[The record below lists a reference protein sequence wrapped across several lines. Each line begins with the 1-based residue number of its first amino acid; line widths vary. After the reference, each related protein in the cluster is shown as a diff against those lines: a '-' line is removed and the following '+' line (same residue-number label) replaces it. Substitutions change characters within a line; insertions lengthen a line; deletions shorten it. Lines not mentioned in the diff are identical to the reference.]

1 MEGRLGVW
9 GGVYRRRQGMRL
21 AMTQDVPNRFSPRR
35 PDAPDPLVGTV
46 VNDRFRITRVVAIGG
61 MGRIYEAEQLP
72 LGRRVALKV
81 LHQQYT
87 QSADDVAFKKR
98 FFLEAS
104 ILSKLQHPNIVTVF
118 DYGRID
124 GIEEAYYMVMEFLP
138 GETLHA
144 RLERQKTLPAAEAI
158 GLARQLAR
166 GLREA
171 HRHNVVHRDLK
182 PSNVMILPQEDGSE
196 QVKVVDFGL
205 VKVLTDDSDHVTKDG
220 TFLGSPRYM
229 SPEQIAH
236 GHVDHRTDV
245 YSLGVI
251 MYQCLCGAVPF
262 DSDHA
267 VQTLMAHL
275 NTPVPPMSERVPGC
289 DVPPMLEDYVRRC
302 LSKSPEERPAS
313 MEAVV
318 RDLGE
323 LQNALG
329 LGPPLSGPSGVT
341 RYEVDTGPMNRG
353 DLPATATGNATTG
366 RLRLVTPEAAGNTVQ
381 PVADPTLATSPAQ
394 KTRKRLA
401 AALIVSGLL
410 ATAAAGGAVAL
421 GSRSG
426 STSSSAAATASSPSS
441 FVLTIDSTPS
451 GAEVLEGSK
460 TLGRTPLQLTI
471 DNQAVAGEP
480 RRLVLQALGYQPFP
494 IVQGPSDQSLRIAAA
509 LVASPTATASAEPP
523 PTATTTVATPATPV
537 ARTPAKA
544 PSSPAS
550 TKKGETKAP
559 DSDIRLN
566 R

>member
-1 MEGRLGVW
+1 MN
-9 GGVYRRRQGMRL
+9 Q
-21 AMTQDVPNRFSPRR
+21 
-35 PDAPDPLVGTV
+35 DAPIRFATRKADAADPLVGTV
-46 VNDRFRITRVVAIGG
+46 VNDRFRISRVVAIGG

-81 LHQQYT
+81 LHSQFT
-87 QSADDVAFKKR
+87 QSSDDVAFKRR

-118 DYGRID
+118 DYGRIEGVD
-124 GIEEAYYMVMEFLP
+124 EAYYMVMEFLP

-144 RLERQKTLPAAEAI
+144 RLQRQLTLPAGEAI

-171 HRHNVVHRDLK
+171 HRHDVVHRDLK

-236 GHVDHRTDV
+236 GKVDHRTDI

-275 NTPVPPMSERVPGC
+275 NNPVPPMSERAPRH

-302 LSKSPEERPAS
+302 LAKSPEDRPAS
-313 MEAVV
+313 MDAVV
-318 RDLGE
+318 RDLVDI
-323 LQNALG
+323 QNALG
-329 LGPPLSGPSGVT
+329 LAPPISGPSGVS
-341 RYEVDTGPMNRG
+341 RYEVDTGPMNRA
-353 DLPATATGNATTG
+353 DLAITPGANGTTG
-366 RLRLVTPEAAGNTVQ
+366 RLRLVTPEGPGNTVQ
-381 PVADPTLATSPAQ
+381 PVADPTLATPSPQ
-394 KTRKRLA
+394 PTPRKWLPV
-401 AALIVSGLL
+401 ALIGAGLL
-410 ATAAAGGAVAL
+410 VTALTAGAVAL
-421 GSRSG
+421 RSP
-426 STSSSAAATASSPSS
+426 STSSATAAPPAPSVAAT

-451 GAEVLEGSK
+451 GAEVSESGANI
-460 TLGRTPLQLTI
+460 GHTPLQLTI
-471 DNQAVAGEP
+471 DNQAAAREP
-480 RRLVLQALGYQPFP
+480 RRLILQAPGYQPFP
-494 IVQGPSDQSLRIAAA
+494 VVQGPSDQNLRVAAA
-509 LVASPTATASAEPP
+509 LVAAPTPTASAEPP
-523 PTATTTVATPATPV
+523 ATATATATVRTSVKTPTSPAT
-537 ARTPAKA
+537 
-544 PSSPAS
+544 

>member
-1 MEGRLGVW
+1 MK
-9 GGVYRRRQGMRL
+9 
-21 AMTQDVPNRFSPRR
+21 QDAPNRLVPRKA
-35 PDAPDPLVGTV
+35 DTADPLVGAV

-81 LHQQYT
+81 LHSQFT
-87 QSADDVAFKKR
+87 QSSDDEAFKKR

-104 ILSKLQHPNIVTVF
+104 ILSKLQHPNVVTVF

-124 GIEEAYYMVMEFLP
+124 GVEEAYYMVMEFLP
-138 GETLHA
+138 GESLHERLDRQRTLSA
-144 RLERQKTLPAAEAI
+144 GESI
-158 GLARQLAR
+158 NVARQLAR

-171 HRHNVVHRDLK
+171 HRHDVVHRDLK

-205 VKVLTDDSDHVTKDG
+205 VKVLTDDSDQVTKDG

-236 GHVDHRTDV
+236 GQVDHRTDI

-275 NTPVPPMSERVPGC
+275 NNPVPPMKERVPGC

-302 LSKSPEERPAS
+302 LSKTPGERPAS
-313 MEAVV
+313 MEAMV
-318 RDLGE
+318 RDLADI
-323 LQNALG
+323 QTALG
-329 LGPPLSGPSGVT
+329 LAPPVSGPSGVA
-341 RYEVDTGPMNRG
+341 RYEVDTGPMNRA
-353 DLPATATGNATTG
+353 DLPITPAANGTTG
-366 RLRLVTPEAAGNTVQ
+366 RLRLVTPEGQGNTVQ
-381 PVADPTLATSPAQ
+381 PVADPTLATPSSQPKHRTWLPAVLIAGGLV
-394 KTRKRLA
+394 TIALVAGGLA
-401 AALIVSGLL
+401 LRSQAGS
-410 ATAAAGGAVAL
+410 TAASSPTSAVP
-421 GSRSG
+421 
-426 STSSSAAATASSPSS
+426 SAPSS

-451 GAEVLEGSK
+451 SAEVMENGTS
-460 TLGRTPLQLTI
+460 LGRTPLQLTI
-471 DNQAVAGEP
+471 DNRAAASEP
-480 RRLVLQALGYQPFP
+480 RRLILQAPGYQSFP
-494 IVQGPSDQSLRIAAA
+494 VVQGPSDQSLRVAAA
-509 LVASPTATASAEPP
+509 LVAAPTATVSAEPP
-523 PTATTTVATPATPV
+523 ATTATTTATLRTSVKTPTSPPAT
-537 ARTPAKA
+537 
-544 PSSPAS
+544 
-550 TKKGETKAP
+550 KKSETKAP